1 MPALTTWQLFMV
13 CLHQYTPKQFNNKKT
28 GTFLVVQRLKLHAPN
43 AGMQGVWVWCLVRK
57 LRSHMLC
64 GAVKKKKKENQWN
77 QLFWYMKTKVQD
89 VELFTLLCNCQ
100 CWIDTLE
107 QVSRRR
113 VGRAVLCAV
122 GLPAAH
128 WPLPSRPAPTPAVMI
143 EPSSDTAKCPL
154 RVRVSASWDTLP

>member
-64 GAVKKKKKENQWN
+64 GAVKKKKEERKSVKPVVLIYEDQGTRCGVVYVTL
-77 QLFWYMKTKVQD
+77 QL
-89 VELFTLLCNCQ
+89 
-100 CWIDTLE
+100 
-107 QVSRRR
+107 S
-113 VGRAVLCAV
+113 VLDCYLRT
-122 GLPAAH
+122 GLPKESGKSCPVRRGVASSTLAS
-128 WPLPSRPAPTPAVMI
+128 PLQTCTHPSCDDRTI
-143 EPSSDTAKCPL
+143 FGHC
-154 RVRVSASWDTLP
+154 